1 MSWIMVGGA
10 AAGAVSGIAGQ
21 NEANADI
28 EGSNVGAQNTAN
40 NAYALAMNQ
49 QRSGVAQTQNA
60 WTQLQWQQGNAN
72 ALFQGQTAQGMFGS
86 KYGIAQNQAN
96 YDSLQKEFGDMADNV
111 AQHFK
116 SLSPSSMK
124 AQNNERF
131 NLAYAN
137 EMQGLSQQL
146 TERGIDP
153 GSGMA
158 LALRSMAGMQTE
170 TGKIQA
176 NRNVE
181 TDIAMAQS
189 NFMGSAATNP
199 LYGARPIDFSEGI
212 LNAGE
217 LSQLAP
223 TSSSDISGM
232 TPETWDPYK
241 ADVKLQSEMS
251 GGGILGAIGGA
262 LGGLFG

>member
-1 MSWIMVGGA
+1 MSWVAVGGA
-10 AAGAVSGIAGQ
+10 AVGAVSGIAGE
-21 NEANADI
+21 NEANAGI
-28 EGSNVGAQNTAN
+28 EGSNVQMQNTAN
-40 NAYALAMNQ
+40 NAYASAMNQ
-49 QRSGVAQTQNA
+49 QRSDFAGTQN
-60 WTQLQWQQGNAN
+60 LWQQMQFQQEGAQ
-72 ALFQGQTAQGMFGS
+72 ARFQGQTAQGMFGT

-96 YDSLQKEFGDMADNV
+96 YDSLQNEFGDMADNV
-111 AQHFK
+111 AHHFK

-124 AQNNERF
+124 AQNNEKF

-146 TERGIDP
+146 TERGINP

-158 LALRSMAGMQTE
+158 LALRSMTGMQTE

-181 TDIAMAQS
+181 TEIAQAQS
-189 NFMGSAATNP
+189 GFMSSAAQNP
-199 LYGARPIDFSEGI
+199 LYSARPIDFSEGI

-217 LSQLAP
+217 LNQLAP
-223 TSSSDISGM
+223 KSQMDISGM

-241 ADVKLQSEMS
+241 ADVQQQSEMS
-251 GGGILGAIGGA
+251 GGGVLGAIGGA